1 MTSVLQP
8 LNEKAAG
15 IVQGGFSLLE
25 GGSPKME
32 AQLLQLVAHV
42 SACRVVLQR

>member
-8 LNEKAAG
+8 LNERAAT
-15 IVQGGFSLLE
+15 IVQGGFNLLE
-25 GGSPKME
+25 GDAEME

-42 SACRVVLQR
+42 SACRVILQR